1 MNRPYILTRSAAA
14 ELREIVRYTQREWGT
29 TQCRMYIERL
39 ETTATQLAL
48 GEGVFRT
55 RDDLLPGLRVRRAGH
70 HYIFCLP
77 QVAEPPVIL
86 AILHERMDLITRLK
100 ERLD

>member
-1 MNRPYILTRSAAA
+1 VNRPYVLTRSAAV
-14 ELREIVRYTQREWGT
+14 ELREIVRYTGREWGT
-29 TQCRMYIERL
+29 ARCRIYIERL

-48 GEGVFRT
+48 GEGVFRR
-55 RDDLLPGLRVRRAGH
+55 RDDVFPGLRVRLAGH

-77 QVAEPPVIL
+77 QVPEPALIL
-86 AILHERMDLITRLK
+86 AILHERMDRITRLK